1 MKLTAILLLIFFV
14 SKAQV
19 LYIDRENGSDSAL
32 KSLYKSTT
40 FNFSN
45 DKQKNNLLTFTQNSE
60 IAYISKSHLLFLL
73 NLQNDLELNGLQYL
87 ENNGLFQIRMRD
99 HDFRRYFMDFYILDV
114 DWRIW
119 CSSRISQVFCA

>member
-45 DKQKNNLLTFTQNSE
+45 DKQKNNKKQTNNK
-60 IAYISKSHLLFLL
+60 YIF
-73 NLQNDLELNGLQYL
+73 
-87 ENNGLFQIRMRD
+87 
-99 HDFRRYFMDFYILDV
+99 
-114 DWRIW
+114 
-119 CSSRISQVFCA
+119 